1 MSELGRD
8 IGPPRADHVRKPVG
22 WYLAWVGSCAFGF
35 FGVWYA
41 FQVGLGYDS
50 HAYWLAVQDM
60 GRLYG
65 APALARDA
73 FLYSPA
79 FAQLIWPLGLLPW
92 PAFYVLW
99 TLLSAVIFVW
109 LLRPLG
115 RTWFAP
121 AFIATLPEIVT
132 GNIYALMAG
141 ALVLGVSSGPPWVF
155 LGLTKIAGG
164 GVGLVWL
171 TLTRQWRALVV
182 GLVTAMAVVG
192 LSVAISL
199 DQWRNWIQFLLHG
212 STPTANSISSPVL
225 TVGAAGS
232 RSCRSR
238 RRSTDPPRMDVVRG
252 CHPRQPDYRTEHPDA
267 ARGCTAT
274 RSVVCA
280 GRWPRNR
287 GRRAVSQRPDRRR
300 SRLQLLSGSIAS
312 SAGALRCSRC
322 HWSSRGIA
330 ASTASGPYPPRTGHA
345 RIRAGARSQA

>member
-41 FQVGLGYDS
+41 FQLGLGYDS

-182 GLVTAMAVVG
+182 GLVTAVAVVG

-225 TVGAAGS
+225 TAVLLGAGLAAVVVGAL
-232 RSCRSR
+232 
-238 RRSTDPPRMDVVRG
+238 T
-252 CHPRQPDYRTEHPDA
+252 
-267 ARGCTAT
+267 
-274 RSVVCA
+274 
-280 GRWPRNR
+280 
-287 GRRAVSQRPDRRR
+287 RRAWMLSVAAILVSPTIGLNTLTLLAAAPRLAQWSAPDD
-300 SRLQLLSGSIAS
+300 
-312 SAGALRCSRC
+312 
-322 HWSSRGIA
+322 
-330 ASTASGPYPPRTGHA
+330 GHA
-345 RIRAGARSQA
+345 IEADEP

>member
-1 MSELGRD
+1 MSGLGRD
-8 IGPPRADHVRKPVG
+8 FGPPRVDHVRKPVG

-132 GNIYALMAG
+132 GNIYALMAA

-199 DQWRNWIQFLLHG
+199 DQWRDWISVIFCFLRVNADG
-212 STPTANSISSPVL
+212 ESISRRSSHVWSCWEPVL
-225 TVGAAGS
+225 PPSSSEVRPAEHGCCPCAAIS
-232 RSCRSR
+232 
-238 RRSTDPPRMDVVRG
+238 
-252 CHPRQPDYRTEHPDA
+252 RQPD
-267 ARGCTAT
+267 
-274 RSVVCA
+274 
-280 GRWPRNR
+280 
-287 GRRAVSQRPDRRR
+287 R
-300 SRLQLLSGSIAS
+300 SRN
-312 SAGALRCSRC
+312 
-322 HWSSRGIA
+322 
-330 ASTASGPYPPRTGHA
+330 
-345 RIRAGARSQA
+345 

>member
-60 GRLYG
+60 DRLYG

-132 GNIYALMAG
+132 GNIYALMAA

-199 DQWRNWIQFLLHG
+199 EQWRDWIQFLLHG
-212 STPTANSISSPVL
+212 SRPTAKSI
-225 TVGAAGS
+225 T
-232 RSCRSR
+232 
-238 RRSTDPPRMDVVRG
+238 RRSLTCVLLGAGLTAVVVGRTDAPSMDVVRG
-252 CHPRQPDYRTEHPDA
+252 RYPREPD
-267 ARGCTAT
+267 
-274 RSVVCA
+274 
-280 GRWPRNR
+280 
-287 GRRAVSQRPDRRR
+287 
-300 SRLQLLSGSIAS
+300 LSD
-312 SAGALRCSRC
+312 
-322 HWSSRGIA
+322 
-330 ASTASGPYPPRTGHA
+330 
-345 RIRAGARSQA
+345 

>member
-41 FQVGLGYDS
+41 FQLGLGYDS

-199 DQWRNWIQFLLHG
+199 DQWRDWIQFLLHG
-212 STPTANSISSPVL
+212 SDADGSSISSPSHFRAPVR
-225 TVGAAGS
+225 GS
-232 RSCRSR
+232 YGSR
-238 RRSTDPPRMDVVRG
+238 RRRADPSSVDVVRRH
-252 CHPRQPDYRTEHPDA
+252 HPREPDFRTEYRDL

-274 RSVVCA
+274 GSVVGA
-280 GRWPRNR
+280 
-287 GRRAVSQRPDRRR
+287 RR
-300 SRLQLLSGSIAS
+300 SQSNAIEADE
-312 SAGALRCSRC
+312 
-322 HWSSRGIA
+322 
-330 ASTASGPYPPRTGHA
+330 P
-345 RIRAGARSQA
+345 

>member
-1 MSELGRD
+1 MSEVGRD
-8 IGPPRADHVRKPVG
+8 IGPPRADRKPKPVG
-22 WYLAWVGSCAFGF
+22 WYLAWVGASAFGF

-92 PAFYVLW
+92 PVFYVLW
-99 TLLSAVIFVW
+99 TLLSAFLFVW

-132 GNIYALMAG
+132 GNIYALMAV
-141 ALVLGVSSGPPWVF
+141 ALVLGASSGPPWVF

-171 TLTRQWRALVV
+171 TLTRQWRALGF
-182 GLVTAMAVVG
+182 GLVTTIAVIG
-192 LSVAISL
+192 LSVAIGL
-199 DQWRNWIQFLLHG
+199 NQWREWVEFLRHG
-212 STPTANSISSPVL
+212 SGLTAGSSVVTVVL
-225 TVGAAGS
+225 LCAGIGAVVVGAL
-232 RSCRSR
+232 
-238 RRSTDPPRMDVVRG
+238 T
-252 CHPRQPDYRTEHPDA
+252 
-267 ARGCTAT
+267 
-274 RSVVCA
+274 
-280 GRWPRNR
+280 
-287 GRRAVSQRPDRRR
+287 RRAW
-300 SRLQLLSGSIAS
+300 LLSVATILVSPTLGPNTLTLLAAIPRLTRW
-312 SAGALRCSRC
+312 SAPDDQRVRDIDE
-322 HWSSRGIA
+322 H
-330 ASTASGPYPPRTGHA
+330 
-345 RIRAGARSQA
+345 